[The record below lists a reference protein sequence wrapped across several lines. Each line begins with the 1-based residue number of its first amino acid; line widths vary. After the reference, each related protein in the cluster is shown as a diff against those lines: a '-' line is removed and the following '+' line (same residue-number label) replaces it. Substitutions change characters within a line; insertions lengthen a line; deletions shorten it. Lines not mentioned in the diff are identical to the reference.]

1 MMTPTAEHNREL
13 ESIEAKARWVQSL
26 SMAERMDVFCEF
38 TELALSVRPEL
49 KEKKYVK
56 PIAGRIQI
64 LSAK

>member
-1 MMTPTAEHNREL
+1 MIPTVQHDRKTET
-13 ESIEAKARWVQSL
+13 IEAKARWFQSL

-38 TELALSVRPEL
+38 TDLSLSVRPEL
-49 KEKKYVK
+49 KDKKDVK